1 MTHIGLRRMAG
12 WALALVL
19 ATPLAAVS
27 QGMDGRGG
35 YGPGSMGGGMMG
47 GGMMGG
53 GMMGGGMMG
62 GYGAPGSAPDQRNG
76 GNAQWDKL
84 SSYIA
89 SNRLPCMSCHRFSG
103 RAAAPAFMDI
113 AQRFGGQ
120 PNAAAE
126 LSGAISYGVAGR
138 WPGYPPMPG
147 GLATPGQSKRLAS
160 LILQLTP

>member
-1 MTHIGLRRMAG
+1 MRLHRAPALAVV
-12 WALALVL
+12 ALAL
-19 ATPLAAVS
+19 ALAAPLPVHS
-27 QGMDGRGG
+27 Q
-35 YGPGSMGGGMMG
+35 GMMG

-62 GYGAPGSAPDQRNG
+62 GYGAPGQSNGRNP
-76 GNAQWDKL
+76 QWDKL

-89 SNRLPCMSCHRFSG
+89 SNRLQCLSCHRFSG
-103 RAAAPAFMDI
+103 RGAAPAFTDI

-120 PNAAAE
+120 PNAATE
-126 LSGAISYGVAGR
+126 LSGAIRYGIAGR

-147 GLATPGQSKRLAS
+147 GLATPRQAKRLAS